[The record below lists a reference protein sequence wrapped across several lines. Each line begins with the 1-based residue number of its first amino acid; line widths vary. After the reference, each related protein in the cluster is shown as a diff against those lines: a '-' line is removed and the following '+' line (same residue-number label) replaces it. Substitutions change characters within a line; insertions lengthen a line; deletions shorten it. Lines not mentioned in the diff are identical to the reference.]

1 MLTQLLVLDSEEH
14 GVNIQFTFDKV
25 EEGAVGGTD
34 ILCSQKSCVIYSWLS
49 AYVSQ

>member
-1 MLTQLLVLDSEEH
+1 VLTQLLVLDSEEY

-25 EEGAVGGTD
+25 KEGAVGDTD